1 MCSCEYDSRDPDFS
15 SALIC
20 HTRAKIFILL
30 HIPHKVPSEALR
42 QDVMWGQHCIYK
54 DFKYVEIPTVCS
66 SCMICWESFIHTA
79 NSFLLDIF
87 LFLCIYVFKY
97 IYTHFFCWNAYF
109 LYIARWIIWISSII
123 YAFWFNIIVDVL
135 RIYFS
140 NPEFFRQRELGLT
153 FKKTTGVNCIKYN
166 VPYPFYRHQI
176 ARHGKWTLESSS
188 FLLGH

>member
-1 MCSCEYDSRDPDFS
+1 MTPETQT
-15 SALIC
+15 SALLSFATQELRFLFC
-20 HTRAKIFILL
+20 FTFLTR
-30 HIPHKVPSEALR
+30 
-42 QDVMWGQHCIYK
+42 
-54 DFKYVEIPTVCS
+54 
-66 SCMICWESFIHTA
+66 
-79 NSFLLDIF
+79 FLLKLLGKMWCGDSIVSIKISNMWRF
-87 LFLCIYVFKY
+87 PLFAAHAWYAEKVSSIQQTHFYLIYSYSCAFMCLS
-97 IYTHFFCWNAYF
+97 IYTHIFFCWNAYF

-176 ARHGKWTLESSS
+176 ARHGKWTLEGSS